1 MPSFG
6 DKSGVCRP
14 LVVVISLAICA
25 VLLTRCLKSG
35 VESET
40 GGLGCNCEDRD
51 VDSLSDEGSA
61 VFAGLERRQG

>member
-6 DKSGVCRP
+6 VRSGICNP
-14 LVVVISLAICA
+14 LVVAISLAICA

-40 GGLGCNCEDRD
+40 GGLRGNCEDKVRD
-51 VDSLSDEGSA
+51 VESLAGGEIAVFLDSLD
-61 VFAGLERRQG
+61 

>member
-6 DKSGVCRP
+6 GTSGICRP

-35 VESET
+35 VVSAT
-40 GGLGCNCEDRD
+40 GCLGFDREDS
-51 VDSLSDEGSA
+51 VEGTLSGGGIVVLPDSLD
-61 VFAGLERRQG
+61 

>member
-6 DKSGVCRP
+6 DKSGICRP

-35 VESET
+35 VVSAT
-40 GGLGCNCEDRD
+40 GGLGFNREDSVED
-51 VDSLSDEGSA
+51 TLSGGG
-61 VFAGLERRQG
+61 VVV